1 MKFKIAADSSSNMH
15 RFDGVPYTCVPLKI
29 ITKEKEYVDVD
40 GLDLEGMVADLKAYK
55 GTSGTSCP
63 NVYDWMSAFGEAEN
77 AFAIAITSNLSGSC
91 NAARQAAEQY
101 MEENPGRKAYV
112 FDSLS
117 AGPELRLIAEK
128 IREGVQAEKA
138 FEEIQAETEAYM
150 KHTHLLFTLRS
161 LNNLARNGR
170 VSPAVAKLAGVQES
184 TGGFSDI
191 EPGAYKLVIT
201 KVEPKVAQEYVR
213 IYWDVAEGPRKGA
226 YAQSQYPPSDVLSWK
241 ESAFGMLKGKLHRI
255 WQCNPQRLHASN
267 DANGKFLM
275 VDEFEA
281 ENFDALVG
289 CRFGAVVRR
298 RLYTAGPNSKTP
310 GADRT
315 AIEVARYLTPDEYR
329 DNDWPE
335 SLLQDRDQRDKTQQ
349 APVQQQVAQVPQ
361 TFGEVQ
367 GLYDED
373 VPF

>member
-1 MKFKIAADSSSNMH
+1 MFTHFILSYEGFIMQYKIVADSSSNI
-15 RFDGVPYTCVPLKI
+15 RSLSGVEFENVPLKI

-101 MEENPGRKAYV
+101 MEENPGRKACV

-170 VSPAVAKLAGVQES
+170 VSPAVAKLAGVLGIVIVGKASDEGTLQQMHKCRGEKRAID
-184 TGGFSDI
+184 TLYKEMKEHGYDGG
-191 EPGAYKLVIT
+191 K
-201 KVEPKVAQEYVR
+201 VR
-213 IYWDVAEGPRKGA
+213 IGHNFNPEGAKVLEGIIRAEYPDADIQTELSMGLCLF
-226 YAQSQYPPSDVLSWK
+226 YA
-241 ESAFGMLKGKLHRI
+241 EEGG
-255 WQCNPQRLHASN
+255 
-267 DANGKFLM
+267 LM
-275 VDEFEA
+275 VGYEDKEA
-281 ENFDALVG
+281 
-289 CRFGAVVRR
+289 
-298 RLYTAGPNSKTP
+298 
-310 GADRT
+310 
-315 AIEVARYLTPDEYR
+315 
-329 DNDWPE
+329 
-335 SLLQDRDQRDKTQQ
+335 
-349 APVQQQVAQVPQ
+349 
-361 TFGEVQ
+361 
-367 GLYDED
+367 
-373 VPF
+373 